1 MFKWLKISQHYS
13 IMKIYEL
20 MAMSAP
26 LLRRLVKEG
35 VEAEDIKFLPLMVRY
50 EEMKHAIKKVAIVK
64 ILSEEFDVSERFVY
78 KITEK
83 LDREV

>member
-1 MFKWLKISQHYS
+1 
-13 IMKIYEL
+13 